1 MTGDVIRHLWPISLV
16 LLPEAISRDA
26 WRLLRFRRQSPIHCK
41 SFDIFLSPELQHSKY
56 LKKGYQVEWK
66 IKKEKVG
73 SYRNNMLRKRGKDL
87 PKGFSSTAGDSQ
99 PTRSYIITFT

>member
-1 MTGDVIRHLWPISLV
+1 MSSSSFSMYSSRLPSGKYMTGDVIRHLWPISLV

-56 LKKGYQVEWK
+56 LKKKGYQVEWK
-66 IKKEKVG
+66 IKKK
-73 SYRNNMLRKRGKDL
+73 RKL
-87 PKGFSSTAGDSQ
+87 AAIE
-99 PTRSYIITFT
+99 IIC